1 MAFAAV
7 PFLAI
12 GLPRR
17 EGTLVIVV
25 MAGGTILVRYRLNE
39 ASGMAFAAVD
49 FLVLAFEVE
58 SGEAVVELTFIHRTE

>member
-1 MAFAAV
+1 MAFATV
-7 PFLAI
+7 PFLTI

-25 MAGGTILVRYRLNE
+25 MASCTILVRYRLNK
-39 ASGMAFAAVD
+39 ASGMAFTAVD

-58 SGEAVVELTFIHRTE
+58 GGEAVVELTFIHRTE